1 MNFKSI
7 LVLGLS
13 VATIGLSV
21 PAHADDTATVVN
33 STQDTIVTGTGN
45 ETAQSNSSRVTNRTT
60 GRSTSGNT
68 GTAIGNV
75 QTSDIQGKYN
85 STIQVNDTAVD
96 NYKRRSR

>member
-7 LVLGLS
+7 IVLGLS
-13 VATIGLSV
+13 VATIGLAL

-45 ETAQSNSSRVTNRTT
+45 ETVQLNSSRVNNRST
-60 GRSTSGNT
+60 GRGNSGNT

-75 QTSDIQGKYN
+75 QTSDIEGKFN
-85 STIQVNDTAVD
+85 TTVQVNDTAVD
-96 NYKRRSR
+96 NYKRRTR